1 VLIKL
6 YVWLISQVIKMVNL
20 KIPQSELGMK
30 LNSTEKK
37 RLTSINAGLKGSVD
51 VTTGKIKKPKVET
64 MY

>member
-1 VLIKL
+1 
-6 YVWLISQVIKMVNL
+6 MVNL

-37 RLTSINAGLKGSVD
+37 RLTSINAGVKGSVD

-64 MY
+64 LY